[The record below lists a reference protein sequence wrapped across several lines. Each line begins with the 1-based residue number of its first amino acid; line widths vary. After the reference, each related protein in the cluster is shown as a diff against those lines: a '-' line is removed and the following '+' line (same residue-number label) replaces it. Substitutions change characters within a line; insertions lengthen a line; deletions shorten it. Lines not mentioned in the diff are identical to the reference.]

1 MASVTFMNNSIT
13 IVFESW
19 LVPIDILMII
29 NSSLVIGFATLF
41 LFIIVYDRT
50 YYTIP
55 MMLIGNS
62 CLAELL
68 LASNAL

>member
-62 CLAELL
+62 YLAELL